1 MKLLG
6 NMLIWISLA
15 LGLVSAPSLY
25 AWPVG
30 ADATHDAR
38 FVLGTD
44 DDGEPV
50 YALLKQRTVNAASG
64 EEIGAAGAAL
74 TPEVLAAMRDAGIA
88 RATVRHPGAAP
99 LALVRHWTGLW
110 LFVLAAVGLAGGGLL
125 VKAAARAALQAPDR
139 ADAPRSTPEA
149 VAGQMREQISALRG
163 SIARLDTDRARM
175 AQIVAVLGEVQGELV
190 PEFAQTR
197 PQLIAARGM
206 GGFARVMDTFASME
220 RKVNRA
226 WSAAAD
232 GAYEESAAALEE
244 AATFAEH
251 LCEQLAS
258 GG

>member
-15 LGLVSAPSLY
+15 VGLVSAPSLY

-30 ADATHDAR
+30 ADAAHDDR
-38 FVLGTD
+38 FRLATG

-50 YALLKQRTVNAASG
+50 YAVLKQRTVDAASG
-64 EEIGAAGAAL
+64 VEIGAAGTPL
-74 TPEVLAAMRDAGIA
+74 TPAVLAAMRQAQIG

-99 LALVRHWTGLW
+99 LALVRNWTGLW
-110 LFVLAAVGLAGGGLL
+110 WFVLAAAGLAAGGFL
-125 VKAAARAALQAPDR
+125 VKSAARAALRAPDR
-139 ADAPRSTPEA
+139 ADAPRVSPEA
-149 VAGQMREQISALRG
+149 IAGQMREQISVLRG

-190 PEFAQTR
+190 PAFAEAR

-251 LCEQLAS
+251 LCEQLA
-258 GG
+258 GGG